1 MNRSS
6 RREFLSSLG
15 AGAAGLGLS
24 ACGLVRRDRPPNI
37 VIILADD
44 LGYGDLG
51 CYGAADIETP
61 NLDRLAAEG
70 LRFTDFSVPQA
81 VCSASR
87 AALLTGCYPNR
98 VSVLHALMPWAENGL
113 SAEEETIADLLH
125 ARGYA
130 CGVFGKWHLG
140 HHPEFLPLRHGFD
153 EYFGLPYSNDMWP
166 VGFDG
171 VPVGPDDPKARYPWP
186 PLIDGDRKI
195 GEVRTLADQDRL
207 TGLYTDRAVRFIEKH
222 RREPFFLYLPHS
234 MPHVPLGVSPRFR
247 GRSRR
252 GPYGDV
258 IMEIDASVGRLLGAL
273 REAGLERRTLVVFLS
288 DNGPWL
294 NFGDHGGSAGPLR
307 EGKGTEWEGGVRV
320 PCLMRWPGRIRP
332 GAECRELAAS
342 MDILPTV
349 AGIAGARLPR
359 RPIDGLDLRPLLF
372 GETASSP
379 RRELYYYYGTE
390 LHAVRRGRWKLHVP
404 HGYPSYEGQA
414 PGRDGF
420 PGKTA
425 RRETGYALYDLRND
439 VGERTNLVELYPDV
453 AAELM
458 ALADKARADLGDG
471 EKPGPGVRPGGVRPK
486 PGRPAPG
493 SP

>member
-1 MNRSS
+1 MRS
-6 RREFLSSLG
+6 RRDVLKTLG
-15 AGAAGLGLS
+15 AGVAGLGLS
-24 ACGLVRRDRPPNI
+24 ACGLLRSKRPPN
-37 VIILADD
+37 VVVILADD
-44 LGYGDLG
+44 LGYGDIG

-113 SAEEETIADLLH
+113 NPEEETLAELLRQ
-125 ARGYA
+125 RGYV

-140 HHPEFLPLRHGFD
+140 HHPEFLPLRHGFE

-166 VGFDG
+166 VGYDG
-171 VPVGPDDPKARYPWP
+171 IPVGPGDNKARYPWP
-186 PLIDGDRKI
+186 PLIDGDRKVA
-195 GEVRTLADQDRL
+195 EVRTPADQDRL
-207 TGLYTDRAVRFIEKH
+207 TELYTDRAVRFIEKN
-222 RREPFFLYLPHS
+222 RRRPFFLYLPHS
-234 MPHVPLGVSPRFR
+234 MPHVPLGVAAEFR

-258 IMEIDASVGRLLGAL
+258 VMELDASVGRVLAAL
-273 REAGLERRTLVVFLS
+273 RAAGLDRTTLVVFLS

-320 PCLMRWPGRIRP
+320 PCLVRWPGRIRP
-332 GAECRELAAS
+332 GAVCGEMASS

-349 AGIAGARLPR
+349 AAAAGARLPR
-359 RPIDGLDLRPLLF
+359 RAIDGLDLLPLVL

-379 RRELYYYYGTE
+379 RDELYYYYGTE

-404 HGYPSYEGQA
+404 HGYPSYEGQE
-414 PGRDGF
+414 PGRGGF
-420 PGKTA
+420 PGKTV
-425 RRETGYALYDLRND
+425 RRETGYALYDLAGD
-439 VGERTNLVELYPDV
+439 IGERTNLVELFPDV
-453 AAELM
+453 TAGLA
-458 ALADKARADLGDG
+458 ALAEKARADLGDG
-471 EKPGPGVRPGGVRPK
+471 DRPGPGVRPGGVR
-486 PGRPAPG
+486 RPPAASPRLG